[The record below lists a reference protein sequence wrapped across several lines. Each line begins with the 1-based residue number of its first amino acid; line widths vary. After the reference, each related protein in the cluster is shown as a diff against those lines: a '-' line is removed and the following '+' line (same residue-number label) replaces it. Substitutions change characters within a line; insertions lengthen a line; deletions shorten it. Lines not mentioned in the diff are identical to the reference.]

1 MSEIICRQIQDD
13 DERSACFKI
22 RKQVFV
28 DEQKLFMDT
37 DIDQHD
43 ETAVHL
49 AAFINGRII
58 GTVRIYKEEAD
69 IWVGGRLAVKKG
81 YRGRAGKLL
90 VLKEVDI
97 VKESNA
103 KIFKATIQAE
113 NVKFFTN
120 LKWGKSGKLFLHYG
134 KKHQLM
140 EAQL

>member
-1 MSEIICRQIQDD
+1 
-13 DERSACFKI
+13 
-22 RKQVFV
+22 
-28 DEQKLFMDT
+28 
-37 DIDQHD
+37 
-43 ETAVHL
+43 
-49 AAFINGRII
+49 
-58 GTVRIYKEEAD
+58 
-69 IWVGGRLAVKKG
+69 
-81 YRGRAGKLL
+81 L
-90 VLKEVDI
+90 VLKAVDI